1 MGALQFAKN
10 GNYKR
15 FYENLKVIGKTEK
28 KSPIFMFIDASLAVL
43 ITGSGLSD
51 YLNYK
56 FYKKSWKERKT
67 YATIGYQAD
76 FYKKAGR
83 DPEKLLNN
91 KINFLRNNQDLTK
104 RDFFD
109 PKDTIDNLKQ
119 FLNKHENFVC
129 KPING
134 LGGTDIKKMNVSEIN
149 DIDEFYE
156 SLKNN
161 NMFLEELIIQD
172 QEWGKL
178 SPKSIN
184 TIRVMTSN
192 VDGKIEIFC
201 MIARIGSSKN
211 LADNF
216 HQGGCG
222 VFIDTEKGILKGNGI
237 NKDLEE
243 FEIHPVSK
251 IKYDNYKI
259 PFFKEIT
266 ELCTKAAKRFNQ
278 TNVIGWDVAITDKGP
293 LIVEGNN
300 GPGFDLVQVVLNKGT
315 KYMIEKIDNEMNKSQ
330 KK

>member
-1 MGALQFAKN
+1 
-10 GNYKR
+10 
-15 FYENLKVIGKTEK
+15 
-28 KSPIFMFIDASLAVL
+28 MFIDASPAVL

-56 FYKKSWKERKT
+56 FYKISWKERKT
-67 YATIGYQAD
+67 YATIGYQTD
-76 FYKKAGR
+76 FYKKTGR

-109 PKDTIDNLKQ
+109 PKDTIDNLKE

-129 KPING
+129 KPIND

-161 NMFLEELIIQD
+161 NMFWEELIVQD

-192 VDGKIEIFC
+192 VNGKIEIFC

-259 PFFKEIT
+259 LFFKEIT
-266 ELCTKAAKRFNQ
+266 ALCTKAAKRFNQ

-315 KYMIEKIDNEMNKSQ
+315 KYMIEKIDNEINKSQ
-330 KK
+330 KNKLHIKVYFFILYD